1 MMIDDLMIIYDD
13 LVMIYDVDDE
23 DEDEE
28 DNENPSA
35 AVGSGLRLSMIRTS
49 PMLISLTSDLPSH
62 QMHIQVHTGAYVSQ

>member
-1 MMIDDLMIIYDD
+1 MMIDDLM
-13 LVMIYDVDDE
+13 MIYDVDDE

-35 AVGSGLRLSMIRTS
+35 AAGSGLRLSMIRTS

-62 QMHIQVHTGAYVSQ
+62 QMHIQVHTGAHVCQ

>member
-1 MMIDDLMIIYDD
+1 MMIHDDP
-13 LVMIYDVDDE
+13 VMIYDVDDEDE

-35 AVGSGLRLSMIRTS
+35 AGSGLRLSMIRTS

-62 QMHIQVHTGAYVSQ
+62 RMHIQVHTGAYVCQ